1 MDFSVNADGANEQIV
16 SLFSATFTASEG
28 TDEGDLIGT
37 LVSKLLG
44 STQPNDIYVFT
55 AIDEGEIIGGAIFTR
70 LLYADDTRSVYILS
84 PMAVA
89 TNRQGE
95 GVGKALLNHALAVL
109 RDDGVAVAI
118 TYGDPT
124 FYSKVGFLP
133 LDKDTAASPLPLSVP
148 MGWVGQSL
156 TDKPLLPLKGKCTC
170 VSALNDP
177 AIW

>member
-16 SLFSATFTASEG
+16 NLFSATFTASEG
-28 TDEGDLIGT
+28 ADEGDLIGT
-37 LVSKLLG
+37 LVSNLLG
-44 STQPNDIYVFT
+44 STQPHDIYVFT
-55 AIDEGEIIGGAIFTR
+55 AIDDGEIVGGAIFTR
-70 LLYADDTRSVYILS
+70 LLYADDARSVYILS

-95 GVGKALLNHALAVL
+95 GVGQALLNHALAVL

-124 FYSKVGFLP
+124 FYGKVGFLP
-133 LDKDTAASPLPLSVP
+133 LDEDTAASPLPLSVP
-148 MGWVGQSL
+148 VGWVGQSL